1 MKASDVKKGNVV
13 EHDGTVYQVRDI
25 ERSSP
30 SARGGNVTFR
40 FTLYSIPGGRK
51 FDLSLRAD
59 DELREMDLVRRAA
72 NFSYM
77 DDGAFVF
84 MDAEDY
90 TQYPLSPELV
100 GDNAGYIVEGI
111 EGYYVQL
118 IDDAPVGLQV
128 PSSVILTVVDTAPE
142 MKGSS
147 ATKRNKPA
155 KLSTGIELQVPEY
168 ISNDEKVWV
177 NTITGEFAGA
187 AHRPALF
194 LPHSQGFID
203 KRRAVL
209 KHPRVNFSR
218 CDAESAL
225 GHLSHRHSCPPPA
238 TR

>member
-13 EHDGTVYQVRDI
+13 ENDGTVYQVRDI

-30 SARGGNVTFR
+30 GARGGNITFR
-40 FTLYSIPGGRK
+40 FILYSIPGGRK
-51 FDLSLRAD
+51 FELSLRSE

-77 DDGAFVF
+77 DDGSFVF

-100 GDNAGYIVEGI
+100 GDSAGYIVEGI

-128 PSSVILTVVDTAPE
+128 PSSVILTVIDTAPE

-155 KLSTGIELQVPEY
+155 KLNTGIELQVPEY

-177 NTITGEFAGA
+177 NTITGEFAG
-187 AHRPALF
+187 
-194 LPHSQGFID
+194 
-203 KRRAVL
+203 RA
-209 KHPRVNFSR
+209 
-218 CDAESAL
+218 
-225 GHLSHRHSCPPPA
+225 
-238 TR
+238 

>member
-13 EHDGTVYQVRDI
+13 EHEGAVYQVRDI

-40 FTLYSIPGGRK
+40 FTLYTVPGGRK
-51 FDLSLRAD
+51 YDLSLRAD
-59 DELREMDLVRRAA
+59 DELVEVDLIRRAA
-72 NFSYM
+72 NFSYK
-77 DDGAFVF
+77 DGDAFVF

-100 GDNAGYIVEGI
+100 GTDAGYIAEGI

-118 IDDAPVGLQV
+118 IDDVPVALQV

-155 KLSTGIELQVPEY
+155 KLDTGIEIPVPEY
-168 ISNDEKVWV
+168 IAVDEKVWV
-177 NTITGEFAGA
+177 NTLTGEFAG
-187 AHRPALF
+187 
-194 LPHSQGFID
+194 
-203 KRRAVL
+203 RA
-209 KHPRVNFSR
+209 
-218 CDAESAL
+218 
-225 GHLSHRHSCPPPA
+225 
-238 TR
+238 

>member
-90 TQYPLSPELV
+90 TQYLLSPELV
-100 GDNAGYIVEGI
+100 GDNAGYIMEGV
-111 EGYYVQL
+111 EGYYVQV
-118 IDDAPVGLQV
+118 IDEAPVGLQV
-128 PSSVILTVVDTAPE
+128 PTSVTLTVVDTAPE
-142 MKGSS
+142 MKGAS
-147 ATKRNKPA
+147 ATKRTKPA
-155 KLSTGIELQVPEY
+155 KLNTGIEIQVPEY
-168 ISNDEKVWV
+168 IRSGERILV
-177 NTITGEFAGA
+177 NTTTGEFSG
-187 AHRPALF
+187 
-194 LPHSQGFID
+194 
-203 KRRAVL
+203 RA
-209 KHPRVNFSR
+209 
-218 CDAESAL
+218 
-225 GHLSHRHSCPPPA
+225 
-238 TR
+238 